1 MSSQALA
8 VLIVVTLSVVA
19 ATVGLGSWSDAPP
32 PDRSRPVIIGRT
44 GDPDDDRARG
54 GDRRHREEPSP
65 RQEEDPGSGPSVLT
79 PKPRDL
85 APADELDEAEDGD
98 ETGPGEDGSDD
109 DTSEDGDGGEGDGD
123 GGDD

>member
-1 MSSQALA
+1 M
-8 VLIVVTLSVVA
+8 
-19 ATVGLGSWSDAPP
+19 
-32 PDRSRPVIIGRT
+32 
-44 GDPDDDRARG
+44 
-54 GDRRHREEPSP
+54 P

-85 APADELDEAEDGD
+85 APADELDEAGDGD

-109 DTSEDGDGGEGDGD
+109 DTSEDGNGGEGDGD